1 MENTHLL
8 CIFILIYHVC
18 KKALLRHT
26 IDIDRFDEIFFMSKN
41 TADAKEKKYDIKT
54 TINGV
59 FQ

>member
-1 MENTHLL
+1 
-8 CIFILIYHVC
+8 VC